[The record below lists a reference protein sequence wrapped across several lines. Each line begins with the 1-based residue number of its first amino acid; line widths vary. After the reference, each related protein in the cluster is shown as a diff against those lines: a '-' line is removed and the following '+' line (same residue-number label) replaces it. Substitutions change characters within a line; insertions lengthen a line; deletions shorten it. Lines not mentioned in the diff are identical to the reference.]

1 MLEEKIKI
9 SFNLSLTFPETSC
22 YSLLYFKNIICGQ
35 SKQLELTSRR
45 AACWEN
51 LRRAAA
57 RDVHF
62 FLTIIEIISCD

>member
-22 YSLLYFKNIICGQ
+22 YSILRIYFFGQ

-51 LRRAAA
+51 LRRAAG
-57 RDVHF
+57 RDV
-62 FLTIIEIISCD
+62 